1 MSTKLP
7 RRADVL
13 DPMSAGV
20 FVRTELVGSHKT
32 ERTLRR
38 LSSMQPRRNLP
49 RQLIVK
55 YGHKYDEDEE
65 APRGS

>member
-1 MSTKLP
+1 MCTKLP

-13 DPMSAGV
+13 DSMSAGV

-38 LSSMQPRRNLP
+38 LSSMHPRRNPL

-55 YGHKYDEDEE
+55 YGHE
-65 APRGS
+65 